1 MFKGGIMQLVERTII
16 KKNHPNYKS
25 LDALA
30 FLSKNLY
37 NMANYIVR
45 QEFINKGNYLDYKKV
60 QKLLQ
65 SGVDYQAIPAKVTS
79 AGFDSFR

>member
-1 MFKGGIMQLVERTII
+1 MQLVERTII
-16 KKNHPNYKS
+16 KQNNPNYRS
-25 LDALA
+25 LDHLA

-45 QEFINKGNYLDYKKV
+45 QEFIHNGNYLNYHKV

-65 SGVDYQAIPAKVTS
+65 SQVDYKAIPAKVAQQVLIHYLS
-79 AGFDSFR
+79 CQI

>member
-1 MFKGGIMQLVERTII
+1 MQLVELTII

-37 NMANYIVR
+37 NIANYIVR
-45 QEFINKGNYLDYKKV
+45 QEFIEVAVSSQRSAISFPGCIM
-60 QKLLQ
+60 
-65 SGVDYQAIPAKVTS
+65 GVWDPH
-79 AGFDSFR
+79 

>member
-1 MFKGGIMQLVERTII
+1 MQLVERTII

-37 NMANYIVR
+37 NIANYIVR
-45 QEFINKGNYLDYKKV
+45 QEFINNGNYLDYKKV
-60 QKLLQ
+60 HAFITIGSRLSSNTGQ
-65 SGVDYQAIPAKVTS
+65 SYERR
-79 AGFDSFR
+79 F